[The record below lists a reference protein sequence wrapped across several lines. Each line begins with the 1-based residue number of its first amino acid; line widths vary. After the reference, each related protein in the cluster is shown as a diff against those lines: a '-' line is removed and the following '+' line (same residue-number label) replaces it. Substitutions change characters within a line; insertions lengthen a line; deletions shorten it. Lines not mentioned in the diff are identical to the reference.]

1 LVEHLG
7 SCDVGVEL
15 PRATRANGLALNQS
29 LFRRIS
35 MVHKFSLL
43 LAVAAALVIPT
54 AAMAAHGG
62 AHAGARG
69 GGGHVMS
76 GHGGHYAYV
85 GGRRDGAY
93 RGYGRGY
100 GYGGPAYGYG
110 GCVGLPVPLVDC
122 F

>member
-1 LVEHLG
+1 
-7 SCDVGVEL
+7 
-15 PRATRANGLALNQS
+15 
-29 LFRRIS
+29 

-54 AAMAAHGG
+54 AVIAAHGSG
-62 AHAGARG
+62 HAGARG

-76 GHGGHYAYV
+76 GHGGHYAYL

-93 RGYGRGY
+93 RSYGRGY

-110 GCVGLPVPLVDC
+110 GCVGLPVPLVGC